1 MDYDVVLANELHK
14 RNNIKVSEALRGE
27 VLSVNPLKIG
37 IMQNKVILDND
48 WIYICSRVAQDI
60 LNFNIKLN
68 SVADHGAIETN
79 GTIKIKDL
87 FKKGDYL
94 MCVPTEKGQKYFIV
108 DKVVG

>member
-48 WIYICSRVAQDI
+48 WIYICSRVA
-60 LNFNIKLN
+60 
-68 SVADHGAIETN
+68 
-79 GTIKIKDL
+79 
-87 FKKGDYL
+87 
-94 MCVPTEKGQKYFIV
+94 
-108 DKVVG
+108 